1 MLLKKS
7 GCFQLAD
14 TNVSTPYSH
23 QVYQAQVPTG
33 SVHLFSKGENLFN
46 PYSIPT
52 LFVEPVRIVFVFKNI
67 LKKI

>member
-1 MLLKKS
+1 MS
-7 GCFQLAD
+7 D
-14 TNVSTPYSH
+14 TC
-23 QVYQAQVPTG
+23 QAVAFGHSTG